1 MIDVEKSMLLWVL
14 VMVGN
19 SFSKVPTFTS
29 EQVGSKCA
37 RTFDFEL
44 KKSSHVVLKVAS
56 F

>member
-19 SFSKVPTFTS
+19 SKVPTYLHLS
-29 EQVGSKCA
+29 LRASSKCA